1 MPTGEVQGK
10 MRRELLSFRLRRVAL
25 LKVKWGEEREGE
37 KRVGMMAGMLG
48 ALPYLIYNRGFLM
61 VSRVERFS
69 NQLCRMMLSSN

>member
-25 LKVKWGEEREGE
+25 LKVKRGKGV

-48 ALPYLIYNRGFLM
+48 ALPYLIYSQGFPINY
-61 VSRVERFS
+61 VG
-69 NQLCRMMLSSN
+69 